1 MVQMELSMG
10 DISKQKHFQ
19 EARNNITKT
28 WEDLLA
34 HTNIQDRD
42 APLAWNFYNDTDS
55 PIIATLVF
63 IY

>member
-10 DISKQKHFQ
+10 DISQQKHFL

-28 WEDLLA
+28 WEELLA
-34 HTNIQDRD
+34 HANIKDRD
-42 APLAWNFYNDTDS
+42 EPLSGGFHMDTDS
-55 PIIATLVF
+55 PIVATLVF